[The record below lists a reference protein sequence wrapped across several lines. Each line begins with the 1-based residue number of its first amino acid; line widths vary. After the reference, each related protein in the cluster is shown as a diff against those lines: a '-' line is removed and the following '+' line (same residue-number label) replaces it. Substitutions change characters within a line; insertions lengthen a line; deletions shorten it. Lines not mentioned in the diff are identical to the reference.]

1 MQKHVVICLSGG
13 MDSTALLLR
22 YLARSYNVSGI
33 SFDYSQRHAVE
44 LKRLQ
49 DNLEYLRQHPL
60 PPIDWQLI
68 DLRTVGQALSSA
80 LTSPDAEMPL
90 GHYAEQSMK
99 ATFVPNRNAIFSSIA
114 FGIALSIAKQIDQSV
129 CLSLGVHSGD
139 HAIYPDCRPE
149 FYQTLFAAFQAGN
162 WDADRVV
169 LELPF
174 LNWDK
179 AQILREARQSI
190 RELNLDFET
199 IFRNTCTSYL
209 PDKQG
214 VAHGFTG
221 SDVER
226 ILAFH
231 RCGLV
236 DPLPY
241 SVPWEDAVAQ
251 ALELENQFRQGPDR
265 HTLVT
270 SPACGRGRSAICG
283 PGEGQSMNIPS
294 TNPGAQLPASPKLGE
309 ATQ

>member
-1 MQKHVVICLSGG
+1 MQKHVIICLSGG

-22 YLARSYNVSGI
+22 YMAGGYKIHGI
-33 SFDYSQRHAVE
+33 SFDYGQRHAVE
-44 LKRLQ
+44 LVRLQ
-49 DNLEYLRQHPL
+49 ANLEYLRQCQL
-60 PPIDWQLI
+60 PIEWQLI
-68 DLRTVGQALSSA
+68 DLGTLGRSLASA
-80 LTSPDAEMPL
+80 LTSSEWEMPL
-90 GHYAEQSMK
+90 GHYAEPSMK

-114 FGIALSIAKQIDQSV
+114 FGIALSVAKQFDQSV
-129 CLSLGVHSGD
+129 CLSLGVHAGD

-149 FYQTLFAAFQAGN
+149 FYQALFAAFQVGN

-179 AQILREARQSI
+179 AQILRDARQSI

-209 PDKQG
+209 PDEQG
-214 VAHGFTG
+214 VSRGLTG

-241 SVPWEDAVAQ
+241 SIPWEQAVAQ
-251 ALELENQFRQGPDR
+251 ALELEDQHR
-265 HTLVT
+265 
-270 SPACGRGRSAICG
+270 
-283 PGEGQSMNIPS
+283 
-294 TNPGAQLPASPKLGE
+294 E
-309 ATQ
+309 AREKQVVRK